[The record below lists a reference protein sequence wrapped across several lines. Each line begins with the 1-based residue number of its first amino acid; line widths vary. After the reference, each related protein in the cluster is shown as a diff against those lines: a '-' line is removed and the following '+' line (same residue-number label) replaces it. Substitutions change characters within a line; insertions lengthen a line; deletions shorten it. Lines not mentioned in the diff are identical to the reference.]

1 MRGSVLFI
9 IIISFFISNCTTGV
23 KLKKNDFNQLFHG
36 GNSRIWM
43 VSSIVFNGIDYALK
57 NEKKIFFSFDDKG
70 SCYYQTYDDQQKN
83 VSKSAK
89 YEISDFGKKIK
100 IEFKK
105 KNEIWNFDIKSKS
118 IDKIELIS
126 NKKSDVQMS
135 LTLIPF
141 PELR

>member
-1 MRGSVLFI
+1 M
-9 IIISFFISNCTTGV
+9 
-23 KLKKNDFNQLFHG
+23 
-36 GNSRIWM
+36 
-43 VSSIVFNGIDYALK
+43 
-57 NEKKIFFSFDDKG
+57 
-70 SCYYQTYDDQQKN
+70 CYYQTYNEETKK
-83 VSKSAK
+83 VIKSAK

-105 KNEIWNFDIKSKS
+105 KNEIWDFNIKSKS

-141 PELR
+141 PEL

>member
-9 IIISFFISNCTTGV
+9 IIISFLVSNCTTGV

-36 GNSRIWM
+36 GNSRTWM

-57 NEKKIFFSFDDKG
+57 NEKKNFFSFDDTG
-70 SCYYQTYDDQQKN
+70 MCYYQTYNEETKK
-83 VSKSAK
+83 VIKSAK

-105 KNEIWNFDIKSKS
+105 KNEIWDFNIKSKS

-141 PELR
+141 PEL